1 ELIQRVKEA
10 FSAST
15 FRSRNKGVKRE
26 LKEELIDAD
35 GSNCNNKRVKLE
47 PKELMDVD
55 SSNYNESENIFEN
68 NILSTKTPE
77 KRNFEASEQLLK
89 ILEDM
94 EKKLHY
100 SQ

>member
-26 LKEELIDAD
+26 LKELIDAD
-35 GSNCNNKRVKLE
+35 GSNCNDKRVKLE